1 MTNIQLCCRTYPQN
15 SYDSSLVY
23 VHVASAHGYIEANLP
38 AKAMHGLCAL

>member
-15 SYDSSLVY
+15 SYDSSLVCI
-23 VHVASAHGYIEANLP
+23 ASAHDYIEANLP